1 MAGFTLNDTLGAA
14 FLGTIATSCLYGIT
28 LVQTYIYYKRN
39 GSDPVYLQALIFL
52 LWILD
57 SLHLALIVHAVYFY
71 AVTNFSKILNLLI
84 PTWSILSQIIVTGVS
99 DLAVRGVFCHRVWK
113 LSEQNYFLT
122 IAITISSLTV
132 FSGSIAFAAKGFGL
146 SSFTQLSEISDIL
159 YLSLGSGVV
168 ADVLIAGSMCVLL
181 ARRRTGFSR
190 TDSVVRVLMMYSINT
205 GALTSLCA
213 LLTLLTYAAMPDN
226 FVFMAFYFVLP
237 KLFLNS
243 LLATLNARRPLRET
257 NSGGDMVSIP
267 LSNTTN
273 SRLSF
278 SGRPQYSHSHTGHDD
293 PLSLRIQVRTT
304 TDIKT
309 DPDPEEIIEEES
321 KPWPS
326 VYSRAGTPMAFAV

>member
-1 MAGFTLNDTLGAA
+1 MAGFMLDDTLGAV

-28 LVQTYIYYKRN
+28 VVQTYIYYKRN
-39 GSDPVYLQALIFL
+39 ASDPAYLQALVFL
-52 LWILD
+52 LWVLD

-71 AVTNFSKILNLLI
+71 AVTNFSNILNLLV

-113 LSEQNYFLT
+113 LSEQNFFLMVA
-122 IAITISSLTV
+122 IAISSLTV
-132 FSGSIAFAAKGFGL
+132 FSGSIAFAVKGF
-146 SSFTQLSEISDIL
+146 SIPSFTRLSEISDIL

-181 ARRRTGFSR
+181 AKRRTGFSR
-190 TDSVVRVLMMYSINT
+190 TDSMVRVLMMYSINT

-213 LLTLLTYAAMPDN
+213 LLTLLTYASMPDN

-243 LLATLNARRPLRET
+243 LLATLNARRPLRES

-278 SGRPQYSHSHTGHDD
+278 SGHPQYSHSHAGHDD
-293 PLSLRIQVRTT
+293 ALNLRIQVRTT
-304 TDIKT
+304 TDVKT
-309 DPDPEEIIEEES
+309 DSDPEEIVEEEL